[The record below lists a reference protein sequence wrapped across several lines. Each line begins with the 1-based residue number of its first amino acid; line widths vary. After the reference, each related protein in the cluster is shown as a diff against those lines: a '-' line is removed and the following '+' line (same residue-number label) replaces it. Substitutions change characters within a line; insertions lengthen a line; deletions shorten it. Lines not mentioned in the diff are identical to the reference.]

1 MDMGFPRF
9 RGAVRGIVLASAAIY
24 LVILLLVSFTPPLG
38 QKIVEIGTLD
48 PEHVLRGWV
57 WQFVTYGFVSI
68 DPLSFVLVMVGIYF
82 IGSAVEER
90 IGSRKFTE
98 LYFFSIIGAGA
109 FGFLASLTGVVGQ
122 GLAFSAGA
130 AANGLL
136 MVFYLLY
143 RDAPIMLFPLPI
155 QIPVKYIVIF
165 SAAIEAAYLLL
176 SHFALF
182 YIVMLSGL
190 ASGYLWHLV
199 ASRRTRTRKSEG
211 PWQAMRNR
219 YYRWKRRRA
228 ARKFEVYMRKQDPD
242 SNRQYFDEYGNYL
255 SPDDKKKDDGESRKP
270 WIH

>member
-1 MDMGFPRF
+1 MDAGFPRF
-9 RGAVRGIVLASAAIY
+9 SGAVRGIVLASTGIY
-24 LVILLLVSFTPPLG
+24 LLILLAVSFAPSLG
-38 QKIVEIGTLD
+38 QSLVELGTLN

-57 WQFVTYGFVSI
+57 WQFVTYAFVSV
-68 DPLSFVLVMVGIYF
+68 DPLQFVLVMVGIYF
-82 IGSAVEER
+82 IGSAVEQQVGWR
-90 IGSRKFTE
+90 RFTQ
-98 LYFFSIIGAGA
+98 LYFFSIIGSGV
-109 FGFLASLTGVVGQ
+109 FGFLLSLTGVVAQ
-122 GLAFSAGA
+122 GPAFSAGA

-165 SAAIEAAYLLL
+165 TAAIEGAYLLL
-176 SHFALF
+176 SRFSLF
-182 YIVMLSGL
+182 YTVMLAGL
-190 ASGYLWHLV
+190 ASGYLWHTV
-199 ASRRTRTRKSEG
+199 AARRVRSKRVEG
-211 PWQAMRNR
+211 PWQTIRNR

-255 SPDDKKKDDGESRKP
+255 SPDDNKKDDGDSRKP